1 MKKQL
6 LGGLAAAV
14 LVVGVS
20 ASAVHAQC
28 AFQHPAAAGKFAAL
42 FVQAFVSCGNPG
54 GNSPNSNAGGGAA
67 PACKPPETYAQ
78 QAHPGSGSS
87 WTWGP
92 KGVAAV
98 SLKSVKQAPPIPAV
112 SPADSSDIRVALKMA
127 GIEYPGGGGPANSS
141 SGVLSTVTRATFND
155 RTSGD
160 VTVVDFPV
168 NFPLNVINGKA
179 KLKTTADTQLNADT
193 LAGLPHCTSLE
204 TVQLT
209 IIDENGDAFAN
220 TGIFNPPTP

>member
-28 AFQHPAAAGKFAAL
+28 AFQHPVAAGKFAGS
-42 FVQAFVSCGNPG
+42 FVQAFVSCGNVG

-67 PACKPPETYAQ
+67 PACKPPETFAQ
-78 QAHPGSGSS
+78 QAGSPSGS
-87 WTWGP
+87 WKWGA
-92 KGVAAV
+92 KGVASI
-98 SLKSVKQAPPIPAV
+98 SLKSIKQAPPVPAV
-112 SPADSSDIRVALKMA
+112 SPADSSDVKIALKGA
-127 GIEYPGGGGPANSS
+127 GLEYSPGVPVNSS
-141 SGVLSTVTRATFND
+141 SGALSTVTRATFND

-168 NFPLNVINGKA
+168 NFPLTVVNGA
-179 KLKTTADTQLNADT
+179 VKLKTTADTQLNADT

-204 TVQLT
+204 VVHNT
-209 IIDENGDAFAN
+209 IVDENGNAFGN
-220 TGIFNPPTP
+220 IGIFNP